1 MTVATQTVR
10 DIALENPATIRVF
23 EKFGIDYCCGGRKPL
38 TEACEANSIAVD
50 EVIAALERAAA
61 EPVPQAD
68 NWAGRSL
75 VELVDYII
83 NTHHAYVNQE
93 TPRLTQL
100 AARVVARHGDTK
112 PELPIIQAK
121 VAELVEELSSHLGKE
136 EMILFPHIVRLE
148 RAMDKGQPAPR
159 GCFGTVSN
167 PIAMMTSEHDS
178 AGTLMAEIR
187 KLSGDYTP
195 PIGACPTF
203 LNFYNSLREFEQDL
217 HQHIHL
223 ENNILFPKAIAL
235 EQGIGSSYQG

>member
-50 EVIAALERAAA
+50 EVIAALERAAV
-61 EPVPQAD
+61 EPVPQAES
-68 NWAGRSL
+68 WAGKPL
-75 VELVDYII
+75 AELVSHIV
-83 NTHHAYVNQE
+83 NKHHAYVNQE
-93 TPRLTQL
+93 IPRLTQL
-100 AARVVARHGDTK
+100 AARVVARHGDTM

-121 VAELVEELSSHLGKE
+121 VADLVEELSSHLGKE
-136 EMILFPHIVRLE
+136 EMILFPHIVKLE
-148 RAMDKGQPAPR
+148 RAMAQGQPAPR

-178 AGTLMAEIR
+178 AGALMAEIR

-203 LNFYNSLREFEQDL
+203 LNFYESLREFEQDL

-235 EQGIGSSYQG
+235 ESTAG

>member
-50 EVIAALERAAA
+50 EVIAALERALT
-61 EPVPQAD
+61 EPMPQAKS
-68 NWAGRSL
+68 WAGKPLADL
-75 VELVDYII
+75 VSHIV
-83 NTHHAYVNQE
+83 NKHHAFVNQE
-93 TPRLTQL
+93 IPRLTQL
-100 AARVVARHGDTK
+100 AARVVARHGDTM

-121 VAELVEELSSHLGKE
+121 VADLVEELSSHLGKE
-136 EMILFPHIVRLE
+136 EMILFPHIVKLE
-148 RAMDKGQPAPR
+148 RAMVEGQPAPR

-178 AGTLMAEIR
+178 AGALIAELR
-187 KLSGDYTP
+187 RLSNDYTP
-195 PIGACPTF
+195 PVGACPTF
-203 LNFYNSLREFEQDL
+203 MNFYNSLREFEQDL

-235 EQGIGSSYQG
+235 ESATN

>member
-61 EPVPQAD
+61 EPVPLAT
-68 NWAGRSL
+68 NWAGKPL
-75 VELVDYII
+75 ADLINHIV
-83 NTHHAYVNQE
+83 NTHHAYVSQE
-93 TPRLTQL
+93 IPRLTQL
-100 AARVVARHGDTK
+100 AVRVVARHGDTM
-112 PELPIIQAK
+112 PELPIIQAR
-121 VAELVEELSSHLGKE
+121 VAELTEELSSHLAKE

-148 RAMDKGQPAPR
+148 RAMAKGQPAPR
-159 GCFGTVSN
+159 AGFGAVTN
-167 PIAMMTSEHDS
+167 PIAMMTSEHES
-178 AGTLMAEIR
+178 AGALIAEIR

-195 PIGACPTF
+195 PVGACPTF

-223 ENNILFPKAIAL
+223 ENNILFPKAVAL
-235 EQGIGSSYQG
+235 EQAVISG